1 MFKNSMST
9 LVLPANFH
17 TSSENCMDFRDSLS
31 SIDSN
36 LPSLPPVTKWNYEDT
51 GEYISNI
58 DIKNTVTNLM
68 NDQAISQHI
77 NANQYQ
83 TAQSS
88 LLNCSKQSF
97 PTLLPFGDSGC
108 ISLTDETSLISVK
121 HSTSTPVHTMDSD
134 NTPTTNASTTTISPI
149 NIDSLD
155 RSNDT
160 QVIPVI
166 SNKTDQSL
174 QPMNDNY
181 YTSAS
186 TITTTTTNTAINNA
200 NPVITII
207 TTANNNNN
215 NNSNENSSS
224 NQLNEQQNVGLIY
237 YSEENQTPVIKQTVE
252 HKRNWNTP
260 VNTLSV
266 MHNQQDELN
275 LDESPS
281 DNELNLSSESMN
293 RRNRAD
299 VKIQPYALRGNIEVF
314 RCPLCSKDE
323 IFSRGH
329 LTNHLQDHQSNFKR
343 EDYKHVCCFCFSELS
358 SNSSLERH
366 LLTHTNHRPFNCN
379 LCDKAFTTNGNLSR
393 HIRTSHQVKT
403 TVTNS
408 FTPISTVTPST
419 ASTSSS
425 SLAPQLVPHHTSNH
439 QHHQQQPIL
448 LPNWF
453 QSSTGQLQS
462 PSSSSTNIYPKL
474 SSVYHSGGVND
485 EYRHHQN
492 TSSSSSSSTSI
503 KQLDL
508 NTSRINTSQQLTT
521 IQSNYNEMLKIRHDY
536 PTPWMNLSS
545 STSTVNSND
554 KQHIDVIGIKS
565 CMNNSLS
572 NIIPTF
578 IINDEPIKLEQT
590 KSPLSGYDLHEQ
602 NRRDNHSE
610 AMRSSSTSLYT
621 ENKNFANWS
630 TDYTKHQEQHYID
643 NDNLNN
649 KIFESSS
656 WSSYNKG
663 NNTTSEFLQFFSNYW
678 LNLSKS
684 GVLNNS
690 TYYTTSV
697 DPRTIIASLLPS
709 SYLPVNNNA
718 MNNDFTSVT
727 MMSSL
732 STSTSSSSAA
742 AATAG
747 ANGPVDTIG
756 NFSKYTSESPRITIC
771 EIPSSTG
778 INEMDNQVNRR
789 FDRGSL
795 YTASSGEYGVV
806 SSSPNPNVQNNNNN
820 NNLQVIRPKFFTG
833 TNKHERQKSRIKKV
847 RTMKTFSV
855 RYILA
860 KRRKSLTMIGKKR
873 LSRKVA
879 DIKFRSLSSLSSSS
893 KQRRECDM
901 QQFQTVDAEYSSNRS
916 HSSYSPEHCNS
927 TRNNANNLSTDYT
940 CSLSNFFSTSDR
952 PSPSTILYTYND
964 KMSNDNENNNN
975 DNTMLNTTEQ
985 NYLQPMESYPEIL
998 DLSLRNKNLQTYD
1011 ESQKNTNDIQQ
1022 FNRLYANPGNYS
1034 DMLNSKPKTFNP
1046 MNASTVLYPSY
1057 AINTTN
1063 TGMSNQPTV
1072 DTKSFGHEIN
1082 LNNILHDICSLSV
1095 MQQNKTSA
1103 YTDNLANTTNTTNNQ
1118 SSRLS
1123 MNLQN
1128 SSNNM
1133 SNAHKILSL
1142 RTNIPPVLIQ
1152 PKKNS
1157 YKDAPKLITCPI
1169 SGCSQKFPWNSSLK
1183 RHILTHTPHKPFACT
1198 RCTKSFSTKSNRE
1211 RHMERVHRV
1220 SLKRQRQRFNQTSSM
1235 SIQSPSSGDN
1245 RSELS
1250 GHYSNKNSVG
1260 RATTATTT
1268 TTTTAT
1274 LGDNNNND
1282 QEIDGIEELREDEIL
1297 SMNSNEKQAEDIS
1310 NSLLIRA
1317 GDPVVEP
1324 NPERLYNAAL
1334 LAVANSTR
1342 GGFTNFLN
1350 HVSSPSIINN
1360 SNNIP
1365 QNVLPNISIR
1375 QRQSVRGGG
1384 GAGGRRR
1391 PRRSN
1396 LLSMKNIPQIP
1407 LINMITESTSENKS
1421 TPEDPPIDLSL
1432 NSTMKNTSTT
1442 LTCPICSLSI
1452 GSRCFRRHLTLHQ
1465 VDNPVFRCHLCQ
1477 LTFQDQISTLTHWA
1491 MEHSN
1496 EWSKFVKKLNTN
1508 DTSTD
1513 ILKQIQLSLKNNV
1526 NTTDTTTTHNYN
1538 SSSSSNNQLKVTC
1551 DIKETTSNTI
1561 NISELKEPINYSA
1574 KLNNYNHN
1582 NDSRY
1587 VSCCVCLHR
1596 FGSQQDLQRHMRSH
1610 TGERP
1615 FTCPYCGKE
1624 FSLKHSMHR
1633 HARVHMKQTIKINTL
1648 NEASS

>member
-17 TSSENCMDFRDSLS
+17 TSSENCIDFRDSL

-51 GEYISNI
+51 TEYISNI
-58 DIKNTVTNLM
+58 DIKNTVSNLI
-68 NDQAISQHI
+68 NDQSISQHI
-77 NANQYQ
+77 VNQYH
-83 TAQSS
+83 TAQS
-88 LLNCSKQSF
+88 LLNCSKQSL
-97 PTLLPFGDSGC
+97 PTTVLPFGDSGC

-134 NTPTTNASTTTISPI
+134 STPTTNASSTNTISPI

-155 RSNDT
+155 RSNEV
-160 QVIPVI
+160 QAIPVM

-174 QPMNDNY
+174 QPMIDDY
-181 YTSAS
+181 YTSIN
-186 TITTTTTNTAINNA
+186 TISTTTTTTTAINNA
-200 NPVITII
+200 NPVINI
-207 TTANNNNN
+207 TTTTTNNNND
-215 NNSNENSSS
+215 NSSS
-224 NQLNEQQNVGLIY
+224 TQSNEQQNVGLIY

-260 VNTLSV
+260 VMNSV
-266 MHNQQDELN
+266 GVMNNQQQDELN

-299 VKIQPYALRGNIEVF
+299 VKIQPYALRGNVEVF
-314 RCPLCSKDE
+314 RCPLCSQDE

-343 EDYKHVCCFCFSELS
+343 DDYKHVCCFCFSELS

-403 TVTNS
+403 TATNS
-408 FTPISTVTPST
+408 FTPISTAAPSI
-419 ASTSSS
+419 STSSS
-425 SLAPQLVPHHTSNH
+425 SPSSSAAPQLVSHHTSH
-439 QHHQQQPIL
+439 QQHHHHYQQQQQQQPIL

-453 QSSTGQLQS
+453 QSSTSLQS
-462 PSSSSTNIYPKL
+462 TSSSSTNIYPKL
-474 SSVYHSGGVND
+474 TSVYQSGVND
-485 EYRHHQN
+485 ACCHQN
-492 TSSSSSSSTSI
+492 SSSSSSI
-503 KQLDL
+503 KQQLDF
-508 NTSRINTSQQLTT
+508 NTSRINTSQKLTT
-521 IQSNYNEMLKIRHDY
+521 TQSSHNEMLKIRHDY
-536 PTPWMNLSS
+536 TPLMNLS
-545 STSTVNSND
+545 TSAVYPND
-554 KQHIDVIGIKS
+554 KHIDVIDIKS
-565 CMNNSLS
+565 CMNNLS
-572 NIIPTF
+572 HIIPTF
-578 IINDEPIKLEQT
+578 IINEPIKLEQT
-590 KSPLSGYDLHEQ
+590 KSTLSAYDLHEQ
-602 NRRDNHSE
+602 KRDNHSE
-610 AMRSSSTSLYT
+610 EMEMGSSTSLYT
-621 ENKNFANWS
+621 ENKNFTDWS
-630 TDYTKHQEQHYID
+630 TCFTKHQEQHHID
-643 NDNLNN
+643 DNVSN
-649 KIFESSS
+649 KTLESSS
-656 WSSYNKG
+656 WSTYNNKG
-663 NNTTSEFLQFFSNYW
+663 SSTSEFLQFFSNYW
-678 LNLSKS
+678 LSLSKN
-684 GVLNNS
+684 GALNNS
-690 TYYTTSV
+690 AYTSSV

-709 SYLPVNNNA
+709 FLPVNNT

-742 AATAG
+742 AAGGGG
-747 ANGPVDTIG
+747 ANDPVDTIG

-771 EIPSSTG
+771 EIPSH
-778 INEMDNQVNRR
+778 EMDNQVDRR
-789 FDRGSL
+789 FDGSL
-795 YTASSGEYGVV
+795 YTASSGEYVVV
-806 SSSPNPNVQNNNNN
+806 SSSPNPNVQNNNNGNSN
-820 NNLQVIRPKFFTG
+820 NSNNSNLQVIRPKFFTG

-847 RTMKTFSV
+847 RSLKTFSV

-860 KRRKSLTMIGKKR
+860 KRRKSLTMIGKKK

-901 QQFQTVDAEYSSNRS
+901 QQFQSVDAEYSSNRS
-916 HSSYSPEHCNS
+916 HSSCSPDHCNS
-927 TRNNANNLSTDYT
+927 TRNNSNYLSADDYT
-940 CSLSNFFSTSDR
+940 CSLSNFFSISDR
-952 PSPSTILYTYND
+952 PSPSAILYTYND
-964 KMSNDNENNNN
+964 KMINDNENNNN

-998 DLSLRNKNLQTYD
+998 DLSLRNKNLQTYE

-1034 DMLNSKPKTFNP
+1034 DMNSKPRTFTP
-1046 MNASTVLYPSY
+1046 MNASTALYPSY
-1057 AINTTN
+1057 AVTTTTN
-1063 TGMSNQPTV
+1063 TAMPSQPTV
-1072 DTKSFGHEIN
+1072 DTKSFGHEID

-1095 MQQNKTSA
+1095 IQRNNKTSA
-1103 YTDNLANTTNTTNNQ
+1103 YTDNLTNTTGTTNNQ
-1118 SSRLS
+1118 LSRLS

-1128 SSNNM
+1128 NM
-1133 SNAHKILSL
+1133 PNANKILSL
-1142 RTNIPPVLIQ
+1142 RSNIPPVLIQ

-1169 SGCSQKFPWNSSLK
+1169 SGCNQKFPWNSSLK

-1220 SLKRQRQRFNQTSSM
+1220 SLKRQRQRFNRTSM

-1250 GHYSNKNSVG
+1250 GHHSNMNSVG
-1260 RATTATTT
+1260 RTTTATTTT

-1274 LGDNNNND
+1274 LGDNND

-1350 HVSSPSIINN
+1350 HVSSPSII
-1360 SNNIP
+1360 SNNNNTP
-1365 QNVLPNISIR
+1365 QNILPNISIR
-1375 QRQSVRGGG
+1375 QRQSSRGGG
-1384 GAGGRRR
+1384 GGRRR

-1396 LLSMKNIPQIP
+1396 LLSMKSTPQIP
-1407 LINMITESTSENKS
+1407 LIDMITESTSENKS
-1421 TPEDPPIDLSL
+1421 TYEDPPIDLSL
-1432 NSTMKNTSTT
+1432 HSTMKNTPAT

-1477 LTFQDQISTLTHWA
+1477 LTFQDQITTLTHWA

-1513 ILKQIQLSLKNNV
+1513 ILTQIQLSLKNNV
-1526 NTTDTTTTHNYN
+1526 NTTITTNNYN
-1538 SSSSSNNQLKVTC
+1538 SSKC
-1551 DIKETTSNTI
+1551 DLKETISKTI
-1561 NISELKEPINYSA
+1561 NLSELKEPINYSA
-1574 KLNNYNHN
+1574 KLSTTTTTNNNNNHNHN

-1615 FTCPYCGKE
+1615 FICPYCGKE

-1633 HARVHMKQTIKINTL
+1633 HARVHMKQTIKINTI
-1648 NEASS
+1648 NETPS